1 MNKDEETIPND
12 DAPIWNYVDHDGE
25 SEEG

>member
-12 DAPIWNYVDHDGE
+12 GAPIWNYVDHDGE